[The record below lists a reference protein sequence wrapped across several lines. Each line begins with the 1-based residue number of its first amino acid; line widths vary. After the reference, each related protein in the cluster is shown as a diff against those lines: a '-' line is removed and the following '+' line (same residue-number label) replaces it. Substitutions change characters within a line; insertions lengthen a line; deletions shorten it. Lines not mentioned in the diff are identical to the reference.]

1 MIISIIIINST
12 NNTTTQV
19 LIAVTSTLI
28 VLIQLFI
35 KPYKRRILNSLD
47 GLISQVTII
56 VTVTSFIDSFSTG
69 LLLSII
75 ILLVILPLIAF
86 VTMELIVYNE
96 NIKNIITYFKPKPDT
111 TNPNLI
117 LQMTTMSYPPPPP
130 PPHKSYWSCYG

>member
-1 MIISIIIINST
+1 MLQRQVSFICCLLYDLLTGDNFNHHHQLNQQYHYPSVNSCHQYSHSLDT
-12 NNTTTQV
+12 V
-19 LIAVTSTLI
+19 
-28 VLIQLFI
+28 FI

-56 VTVTSFIDSFSTG
+56 VTVTSFIDSFSPG

-117 LQMTTMSYPPPPP
+117 LQTQT
-130 PPHKSYWSCYG
+130 